1 MEAYFDN
8 AATTKVFPE
17 VKDLVVKLMEEDYG
31 NPSSLHQK
39 GLDAGHYIK
48 ETKEIL
54 AKEWKVDSKEIVLTS
69 GGTESNNLALIGAA
83 LANKR
88 SGNRII
94 TSKVEH
100 ASVSSTMAF
109 LESLGFEVVY
119 LNVDHQ
125 GIVDLEQLEQEV
137 NEDTILVSV
146 MYVNNEI
153 GTIQPIEKIAK
164 IAHEQNITFHTDAV
178 QAIGNMPID
187 VQKLQI
193 DMLSLSGHKI
203 NAPKGIGALYI
214 KNGINVEKYING
226 GHQERDKRAGT
237 ENVAGIVGLGKACER
252 SNKNMLTH
260 IKNLSKLRDY
270 YLSKL
275 EKEIPG
281 KFRINGG
288 MENRLPGNAN
298 ISFAGINSS
307 ELIYKLD
314 EMGICVSSGSACSSG
329 SVTPSHVLTAI
340 NVPEVYLNSA
350 IRTTFG
356 DNNTFEQIN
365 YLIKCLKKICLSLD
379 KDW

>member
-1 MEAYFDN
+1 
-8 AATTKVFPE
+8 
-17 VKDLVVKLMEEDYG
+17 
-31 NPSSLHQK
+31 
-39 GLDAGHYIK
+39 
-48 ETKEIL
+48 
-54 AKEWKVDSKEIVLTS
+54 
-69 GGTESNNLALIGAA
+69 
-83 LANKR
+83 
-88 SGNRII
+88 
-94 TSKVEH
+94 
-100 ASVSSTMAF
+100 
-109 LESLGFEVVY
+109 
-119 LNVDHQ
+119 
-125 GIVDLEQLEQEV
+125 
-137 NEDTILVSV
+137 
-146 MYVNNEI
+146 
-153 GTIQPIEKIAK
+153 
-164 IAHEQNITFHTDAV
+164 
-178 QAIGNMPID
+178 
-187 VQKLQI
+187 
-193 DMLSLSGHKI
+193 MLSLSGHKF
-203 NAPKGIGALYI
+203 NGPKGIGALYVRE
-214 KNGINVEKYING
+214 NINFEKFMNG

-340 NVPEVYLNSA
+340 NVPELYLNSA